1 MYDKNYK
8 KEKPKTV
15 TNHTDFFPIPETT
28 TKLLKTK
35 RGDINFSLFSNR
47 MVKWD
52 VVEKSSGGKLI
63 SRKFEVKKDRTEKDH
78 NGKEFKI
85 KSAKLELCDQSKR
98 SFPAAK
104 TFLEKKH
111 KMQED
116 YLEQLNKEFGIEIF
130 SFDVQ
135 TSSPFI
141 SGLGSGH
148 PTETG
153 MILDR
158 NIGVPY
164 LPAASIKGVVRT
176 AYAVNIVGESGQA
189 NDAEIEKY
197 FGTVDVNKTNTVKR
211 GQLVFMDAYPENI
224 AELKMD
230 IMNPH
235 FGDYYGG
242 EGKKLPTEN
251 SNPVPIHFLVV
262 PEGTFFTFRCY
273 YLPFEK
279 NKEAQNEKPQ
289 NEEIK
294 KDVEKMFE
302 TAFSKIGFGGKTA
315 IGYGRFKKP
324 TEAEQNRIL
333 LENERK
339 QENLDKL
346 TNGYEVSGTI
356 IGKKEGK
363 NGISWKVS
371 LNGNGKLIGTITG
384 GKEKLPTDCTEGKIY
399 KFKIVTNA
407 HHPNYNV
414 AYLGE

>member
-1 MYDKNYK
+1 MPKPQYDKSKNNNSQDYEPLIPINYSTK
-8 KEKPKTV
+8 K
-15 TNHTDFFPIPETT
+15 
-28 TKLLKTK
+28 KLTSV
-35 RGDINFSLFSNR
+35 GTNFSLYSPR
-47 MVKWD
+47 TVMWD
-52 VVEKSSGGKLI
+52 YK
-63 SRKFEVKKDRTEKDH
+63 
-78 NGKEFKI
+78 NGDLKI
-85 KSAKLELCDQSKR
+85 NTNTINELCDQSKR

-135 TSSPFI
+135 TSSLFI

-164 LPAASIKGVVRT
+164 LPASSIKGVVRT
-176 AYAVNIVGESGQA
+176 AYAVNIAGESGQA

-224 AELKMD
+224 TELEMD

-235 FGDYYGG
+235 FGEYYN
-242 EGKKLPTEN
+242 EKHPFPTDTD
-251 SNPVPIHFLVV
+251 NPVPIHFLVV

-273 YLPFEK
+273 YLPLEK
-279 NKEAQNEKPQ
+279 NEKPQ

-315 IGYGRFKKP
+315 IGYGRFKKVDAKQKESQQLQ
-324 TEAEQNRIL
+324 TEIASTKNSMPNPHDTVRGVICGKSKKGKWQIYVNGNAELKGTVI
-333 LENERK
+333 K
-339 QENLDKL
+339 GDDKMPADC
-346 TNGYEVSGTI
+346 V
-356 IGKKEGK
+356 EGK
-363 NGISWKVS
+363 EYSFEIMTSNIS
-371 LNGNGKLIGTITG
+371 G
-384 GKEKLPTDCTEGKIY
+384 C
-399 KFKIVTNA
+399 
-407 HHPNYNV
+407 NV